1 MEAVSRREG
10 VNRSAEMYGVPSTT
24 LKDRISGRV
33 VHKTKAG
40 PKPYLNRDEE
50 ENCLLF
56 DWYSSFGVWENAK
69 SGEEFGWD
77 CSKGEEK
84 VEGK

>member
-1 MEAVSRREG
+1 MWLAMEAVSRREG

-56 DWYSSFGVWENAK
+56 D
-69 SGEEFGWD
+69 
-77 CSKGEEK
+77 
-84 VEGK
+84 